1 MRIKLGVFFG
11 GKSVEHEISV
21 ITMIQALEGIDEEK
35 YEIVPIYIAKDGV
48 MYTGDDLLDLEQN
61 KDLDVLLKRSYKV
74 TLVND
79 GKKVNVI
86 RYPAPLIG
94 KRVMNT
100 IDVAF
105 PIVHGTNVEDGTIAG
120 YLNMLGL
127 PYVGPDILASS
138 IGMDKILMKRVLRD
152 AGVPVVDFVAF
163 YSMEYIKDEE
173 KILKEVE
180 EKLSYPVIVKPGN
193 LGSSVGIRKA
203 KTKVELEEAIEFAM
217 EFADRVIVEKAVVKL
232 KEINCSVLGNVVDT
246 AASECEEPF
255 FSDEILSYADKYM
268 GGSKS
273 SKGGKFGAVKGG
285 KIGGSKS
292 GERAMADSKKKLP
305 ADITKEQKD
314 EIQRLA
320 KETFKVL
327 GCAGV
332 SRVDFLIDEETGE
345 IFVNEI
351 NTIPG
356 ALSYYLWEAT
366 GKSVTEEMEDLIN
379 IAIKREADREKLTFS
394 YDQNILAMQG
404 GTKGSKGVK
413 GSK

>member
-48 MYTGDDLLDLEQN
+48 MYTGDDLLDLEQY

-79 GKKVNVI
+79 GEKVNVI
-86 RYPAPLIG
+86 RYPAPIIG

-138 IGMDKILMKRVLRD
+138 VGMDKILMKRVLRD
-152 AGVPVVDFVAF
+152 AGIPVVDFVSF

-173 KILKEVE
+173 KVLNEIK
-180 EKLSYPVIVKPGN
+180 EKLNFPVIVKPGN

-203 KTKVELEEAIEFAM
+203 KTQVELEEAIEFAM
-217 EFADRVIVEKAVVKL
+217 EFADRIIVEKAVVKL

-246 AASECEEPF
+246 EASECEEPF

-268 GGSKS
+268 GGSKT
-273 SKGGKFGAVKGG
+273 KGGKMWIKNCWS
-285 KIGGSKS
+285 KIRRKRNGCISK
-292 GERAMADSKKKLP
+292 EITCRYNKRTKRCYSK
-305 ADITKEQKD
+305 IST
-314 EIQRLA
+314 R
-320 KETFKVL
+320 
-327 GCAGV
+327 
-332 SRVDFLIDEETGE
+332 
-345 IFVNEI
+345 
-351 NTIPG
+351 
-356 ALSYYLWEAT
+356 
-366 GKSVTEEMEDLIN
+366 N
-379 IAIKREADREKLTFS
+379 I
-394 YDQNILAMQG
+394 
-404 GTKGSKGVK
+404 
-413 GSK
+413 